1 MTHNVYSVNVTILL
15 QLNPISC
22 GSHAGLTMRHISTPK
37 QTTQNKYQEQEILL
51 LSRLRLHL
59 KSWFQHWLC
68 LVNIL
73 YTLHK

>member
-37 QTTQNKYQEQEILL
+37 QATQNKYQGQESLL
-51 LSRLRLHL
+51 LSKVRL
-59 KSWFQHWLC
+59 
-68 LVNIL
+68 
-73 YTLHK
+73 